1 MWRTMVSM
9 RAGPRLIVMRHAQAG
24 ELPGGPD
31 AERALRARGRR
42 DAAAAGSWLRAHD
55 FVPDAVICSTAR
67 RARQTWL
74 HVSADLGTDAEV
86 SNDPRLYD
94 ANAEQLL
101 DIIRQTRPGVGTL
114 MYVGHNPAAQQLA
127 ATLTGQRREFPAA
140 AIAVIDLPG
149 DWAAAAAGS
158 GTLAAAWAPPR
169 GPDG

>member
-1 MWRTMVSM
+1 MDAM

-42 DAAAAGSWLRAHD
+42 DAAAAGTWLRAHE

-74 HVSADLGTDAEV
+74 HVSDDLGPGIEV
-86 SNDPRLYD
+86 SNDARLYD
-94 ANAEQLL
+94 ASAEQLL
-101 DIIRQTRPGVGTL
+101 AIIRQTRPEVATL

-127 ATLTGQRREFPAA
+127 AALTGQRPEFPSA
-140 AIAVIDLPG
+140 AIAVIELPG
-149 DWAAAAAGS
+149 GWASAGPGSGKLAASWAPAAG
-158 GTLAAAWAPPR
+158 P
-169 GPDG
+169 

>member
-1 MWRTMVSM
+1 MWRTMVPM

-55 FVPDAVICSTAR
+55 LVPDAVICSTAR

-74 HVSADLGTDAEV
+74 HVSGDLGAEAKV

-94 ANAEQLL
+94 ASAEQLL
-101 DIIRQTRPGVGTL
+101 DVIRQTSPDVGTL

-127 ATLTGQRREFPAA
+127 AALTGQRQEFPAA
-140 AIAVIDLPG
+140 AVAVIELTGGWPDAGP
-149 DWAAAAAGS
+149 GS
-158 GTLAAAWAPPR
+158 GKLAASWAPLR

>member
-42 DAAAAGSWLRAHD
+42 DAAAAGSWLRAHG
-55 FVPDAVICSTAR
+55 FIPDAVICSTAR

-74 HVSADLGTDAEV
+74 HVSADLGAEAAV

-94 ANAEQLL
+94 AGAEQLL
-101 DIIRQTRPGVGTL
+101 DIIGQTSPEVGTL
-114 MYVGHNPAAQQLA
+114 LYVGHNPAAQQLA
-127 ATLTGQRREFPAA
+127 ATLTGERPEFPAA
-140 AIAVIDLPG
+140 AIAVIELPG
-149 DWAAAAAGS
+149 GWEAAAPGS
-158 GTLAAAWAPPR
+158 GKLNASWAPLR

>member
-1 MWRTMVSM
+1 MVPM

-55 FVPDAVICSTAR
+55 FIPEAVICSTAR

-74 HVSADLGTDAEV
+74 HVSDDLGAAAKV

-94 ANAEQLL
+94 ASAAQLL
-101 DIIRQTRPGVGTL
+101 DVIRQTSPDVGTL
-114 MYVGHNPAAQQLA
+114 MYIGHNPAAQQLA
-127 ATLTGQRREFPAA
+127 AALTGQRPEFPAA
-140 AIAVIDLPG
+140 AIAVIELPG
-149 DWAAAAAGS
+149 GWPDAGPGS
-158 GTLAAAWAPPR
+158 GKLAASWAPIR

>member
-9 RAGPRLIVMRHAQAG
+9 RAVPRLIVMRHAQAG

-55 FVPDAVICSTAR
+55 FIPDAVICSTAR

-74 HVSADLGTDAEV
+74 HVSADLGAEAEV

-101 DIIRQTRPGVGTL
+101 DIIRQTRPEVGTL

-127 ATLTGQRREFPAA
+127 ATLTGQREEFGSAA
-140 AIAVIDLPG
+140 VAVIELTG
-149 DWAAAAAGS
+149 DWPGAGPGS
-158 GTLAAAWAPPR
+158 GKLAASWVPLR

>member
-1 MWRTMVSM
+1 
-9 RAGPRLIVMRHAQAG
+9 MRHAQAG

-55 FVPDAVICSTAR
+55 FIPDAVICSAAR

-74 HVSADLGTDAEV
+74 HVSDDLGADAKV

-94 ANAEQLL
+94 ASVDELL
-101 DIIRQTRPGVGTL
+101 DVIRKTGADVGTL

-127 ATLTGQRREFPAA
+127 DTLTGQRPEFPSA
-140 AIAVIDLPG
+140 AIAVIDLTG
-149 DWAAAAAGS
+149 DWPDVGPGS
-158 GTLAAAWAPPR
+158 GKLAASWAPLR
-169 GPDG
+169 SPDG

>member
-1 MWRTMVSM
+1 MWRTMVPM

-55 FVPDAVICSTAR
+55 FIPDAVICSTAR

-74 HVSADLGTDAEV
+74 HVSDDLGAAATV

-94 ANAEQLL
+94 ASAEQLL
-101 DIIRQTRPGVGTL
+101 DVLRQTSPDVATL
-114 MYVGHNPAAQQLA
+114 MCIGHNPAAQQLA
-127 ATLTGQRREFPAA
+127 AALTGQRPEFPAA
-140 AIAVIDLPG
+140 AIAVIGLTGGWPDAGP
-149 DWAAAAAGS
+149 GS
-158 GTLAAAWAPPR
+158 GKLAASWVPIR